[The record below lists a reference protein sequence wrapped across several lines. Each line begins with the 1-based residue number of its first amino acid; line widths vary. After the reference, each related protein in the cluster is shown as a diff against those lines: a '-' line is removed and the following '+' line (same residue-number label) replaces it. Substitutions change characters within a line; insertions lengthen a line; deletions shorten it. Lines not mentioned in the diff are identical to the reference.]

1 MKFVCSQASLKKF
14 TPLLGVIALSS
25 VAFLG
30 NAESARAADIEPGF
44 DFLVTQSPTSLPIPG
59 FGLIDLIGNPIPPSL
74 PYDTVLRRLEKC
86 NFVAGTGTCSVPL
99 IITELSVKS
108 EASFPGLPGNGQI
121 FITLD
126 GLPSD
131 GLITINQNGTWNATL
146 PVRAVAKD
154 ANGLSLANFA
164 NTLTGDGT
172 WDVNSNVFLPVGIF
186 RGPLVPIGPIFAPEP
201 THSVSALR
209 YSTSTVVPESS
220 TVLASL
226 VGLGAMLGLKKN
238 KNS

>member
-1 MKFVCSQASLKKF
+1 
-14 TPLLGVIALSS
+14 
-25 VAFLG
+25 
-30 NAESARAADIEPGF
+30 
-44 DFLVTQSPTSLPIPG
+44 
-59 FGLIDLIGNPIPPSL
+59 
-74 PYDTVLRRLEKC
+74 
-86 NFVAGTGTCSVPL
+86 
-99 IITELSVKS
+99 
-108 EASFPGLPGNGQI
+108 
-121 FITLD
+121 
-126 GLPSD
+126 
-131 GLITINQNGTWNATL
+131 L

-186 RGPLVPIGPIFAPEP
+186 RGPLVSIGPIFAPEP

>member
-1 MKFVCSQASLKKF
+1 M
-14 TPLLGVIALSS
+14 
-25 VAFLG
+25 
-30 NAESARAADIEPGF
+30 
-44 DFLVTQSPTSLPIPG
+44 
-59 FGLIDLIGNPIPPSL
+59 
-74 PYDTVLRRLEKC
+74 
-86 NFVAGTGTCSVPL
+86 
-99 IITELSVKS
+99 
-108 EASFPGLPGNGQI
+108 
-121 FITLD
+121 
-126 GLPSD
+126 
-131 GLITINQNGTWNATL
+131 

-186 RGPLVPIGPIFAPEP
+186 RGPLVSIVPTPEQPPFSAPEP
-201 THSVSALR
+201 THSVRAI
-209 YSTSTVVPESS
+209 VVPESS

>member
-186 RGPLVPIGPIFAPEP
+186 RGPLVSIVPTPEQPPFSAPEP
-201 THSVSALR
+201 THSVRAI
-209 YSTSTVVPESS
+209 VVPESS